1 MSTGG
6 NDDELSAFAL
16 LALPLLFV
24 MYVAIRHGPSGN
36 IQNYINWRFSHS
48 SPNVLFLYSPK
59 DARDELHAELFSGV
73 KPFKKN
79 PKEGSYARQL
89 AKHVKQDAPTSS
101 SSSVEVTHTG
111 IKKDMGT
118 VAPGPSTADDF
129 TTSST
134 LTI

>member
-1 MSTGG
+1 M
-6 NDDELSAFAL
+6 
-16 LALPLLFV
+16 
-24 MYVAIRHGPSGN
+24 GN
-36 IQNYINWRFSHS
+36 IQNHMNWRFSHS

-59 DARDELHAELFSGV
+59 DARDELYAELFSGV
-73 KPFKKN
+73 KKN

-111 IKKDMGT
+111 VKKDMGT
-118 VAPGPSTADDF
+118 VASGPSTDHPFGRPRRIPFLPTTDDL

-134 LTI
+134 QDVRARHYACTFTGRSLA